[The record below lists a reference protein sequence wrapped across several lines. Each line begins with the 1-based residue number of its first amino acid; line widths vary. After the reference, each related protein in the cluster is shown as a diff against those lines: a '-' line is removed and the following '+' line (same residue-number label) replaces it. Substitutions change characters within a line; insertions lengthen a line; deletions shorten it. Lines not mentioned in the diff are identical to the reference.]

1 MRPDRLIRVG
11 QPLDFPEGLLC
22 GVDEAGRGPIA
33 GPVAAAAVMLHPDRP
48 IPGLNDSKK
57 LSAAQRAALE
67 GHIKAHALAW
77 CTAFA
82 SVAEIDQL
90 NILQAT
96 LLAMRRAVEGLE
108 QAPAVVAV
116 DGLYSPRLPA
126 TTIAVVQ
133 GDARVAAISAAS
145 ILAKTERDRVMEA
158 LGRAYPQ
165 YQFDRHK
172 GYPTALHLARLRE
185 HGVCP
190 HHRRSFAP
198 VRASL
203 CA

>member
-1 MRPDRLIRVG
+1 MRPDRVIRSG

-33 GPVAAAAVMLHPDRP
+33 GPVAAAAVVLHPDRP

-67 GHIKAHALAW
+67 VHIKARALAW
-77 CTAFA
+77 SIAVA
-82 SVAEIDQL
+82 SVAEIDGL

-96 LLAMRRAVEGLE
+96 LLAMRRAVESLGM
-108 QAPAVVAV
+108 APGVVAV

-145 ILAKTERDRVMEA
+145 ILAKTGRDRLMEDLA
-158 LGRAYPQ
+158 LAYPQ
-165 YQFDRHK
+165 YQFERHK
-172 GYPTALHLARLRE
+172 GYPTALHLARLHE
-185 HGVCP
+185 HGACP
-190 HHRRSFAP
+190 HHRLSFAP
-198 VRASL
+198 VRAVL